1 MRVLWPSLTR
11 RTRSS
16 EIDTC
21 PALFEG
27 FDLRILGQCRLHLGP
42 ECSPRAGNCGRLPGG
57 LSFGLSLFPGN
68 REDSPPRRPPMN
80 RIRRNLFLGLA
91 GVFALSMTAC
101 QTPYHQPDEHY
112 ILVTTNANLPYWQEA
127 QAGLTDVGKLMG
139 VKVELAGPA
148 SFSPDE
154 ELTAFQ
160 QAANSH
166 PAGILV
172 SVSNPQMFKGP
183 IDAAIAQGIP
193 VVCVDADAPESK
205 RVLFVGTDNFRAGQE
220 SGKRMGDLLKGQGS
234 IAIVTLNGQLNVEER
249 VRGVNEALK
258 KFPGIKVVQT
268 IDDKGDAR
276 NAYDALSTLL
286 KSKEK
291 IDGIIGLE
299 ASGGAGAADVLNRLD
314 MTGKVKIVAF
324 DKDPETLDWIQRGA
338 ITATVVQKPY
348 IMSFYGVRFA
358 DDLHHNVVHEFK
370 DWKSAPTGPLPT
382 WVDTGTAVID
392 SSNLAVFR
400 EALAAHPKSV
410 LQ

>member
-1 MRVLWPSLTR
+1 MRCNPVKT
-11 RTRSS
+11 
-16 EIDTC
+16 I
-21 PALFEG
+21 
-27 FDLRILGQCRLHLGP
+27 
-42 ECSPRAGNCGRLPGG
+42 
-57 LSFGLSLFPGN
+57 LSFA
-68 REDSPPRRPPMN
+68 M
-80 RIRRNLFLGLA
+80 
-91 GVFALSMTAC
+91 VTMALEGCA
-101 QTPYHQPDEHY
+101 TPYHQQDERY
-112 ILVTTNANLPYWQEA
+112 ILVTTNVNLPYWQEA
-127 QAGLTDVGKLMG
+127 QAGLADVGKLMG
-139 VKVELAGPA
+139 VKVELTGPA
-148 SFSPDE
+148 SYSPNE

-160 QAANSH
+160 QAVGQH
-166 PAGILV
+166 PAGILL
-172 SVSNPQMFKGP
+172 SVSNPQLFKDA
-183 IDAAIAQGIP
+183 IDGAVAQGIP
-193 VVCVDADAPESK
+193 VVCVDADAPDSK

-392 SSNLAVFR
+392 ASNLAVFR

>member
-1 MRVLWPSLTR
+1 MQCNSVKTIFSFAMVTMVL
-11 RTRSS
+11 
-16 EIDTC
+16 
-21 PALFEG
+21 
-27 FDLRILGQCRLHLGP
+27 
-42 ECSPRAGNCGRLPGG
+42 GG
-57 LSFGLSLFPGN
+57 C
-68 REDSPPRRPPMN
+68 
-80 RIRRNLFLGLA
+80 A
-91 GVFALSMTAC
+91 
-101 QTPYHQPDEHY
+101 TPYHQQDERY
-112 ILVTTNANLPYWQEA
+112 ILVTTNVNLPYWQEA
-127 QAGLTDVGKLMG
+127 QAGLADVGKLMG
-139 VKVELAGPA
+139 VKVELTGPA
-148 SFSPDE
+148 SYSPNE

-160 QAANSH
+160 QAVGQH
-166 PAGILV
+166 PAGILL
-172 SVSNPQMFKGP
+172 SVSNPQLFKDA
-183 IDAAIAQGIP
+183 IDGAVAQGIP
-193 VVCVDADAPESK
+193 VVCVDADAPDSK

-249 VRGVNEALK
+249 VRGVNDALK

-286 KSKEK
+286 KGKEK
-291 IDGIIGLE
+291 VDGIIGLE

-392 SSNLAVFR
+392 SSNLAAFR

>member
-1 MRVLWPSLTR
+1 MRCNPVKT
-11 RTRSS
+11 
-16 EIDTC
+16 I
-21 PALFEG
+21 
-27 FDLRILGQCRLHLGP
+27 
-42 ECSPRAGNCGRLPGG
+42 
-57 LSFGLSLFPGN
+57 LSFAVVT
-68 REDSPPRRPPMN
+68 
-80 RIRRNLFLGLA
+80 ITLGGCA
-91 GVFALSMTAC
+91 
-101 QTPYHQPDEHY
+101 TPYHQQDERY
-112 ILVTTNANLPYWQEA
+112 ILVTTNVNLPYWQEA
-127 QAGLTDVGKLMG
+127 QAGLVDVGKLMG
-139 VKVELAGPA
+139 VKVELTGPA
-148 SFSPDE
+148 SYSPNE

-160 QAANSH
+160 QAVGQH

-172 SVSNPQMFKGP
+172 SVSNPQLFKDA
-183 IDAAIAQGIP
+183 IDGAVAQGIP
-193 VVCVDADAPESK
+193 VVCVDADAPDSK

-392 SSNLAVFR
+392 ASNLAVFR

>member
-1 MRVLWPSLTR
+1 MRCNPVKT
-11 RTRSS
+11 
-16 EIDTC
+16 I
-21 PALFEG
+21 
-27 FDLRILGQCRLHLGP
+27 
-42 ECSPRAGNCGRLPGG
+42 
-57 LSFGLSLFPGN
+57 LSFAVVT
-68 REDSPPRRPPMN
+68 
-80 RIRRNLFLGLA
+80 ITLGGCA
-91 GVFALSMTAC
+91 
-101 QTPYHQPDEHY
+101 TPYHQQDERY
-112 ILVTTNANLPYWQEA
+112 ILVATNVNLPYWQEA
-127 QAGLTDVGKLMG
+127 QAGLADVGKLMG
-139 VKVELAGPA
+139 VKVELTGPA
-148 SFSPDE
+148 SYSPNE

-160 QAANSH
+160 QAVGQH

-172 SVSNPQMFKGP
+172 SVSNPQLFKDA
-183 IDAAIAQGIP
+183 IDGAVAQGIP
-193 VVCVDADAPESK
+193 VVCVDADAPDSK

>member
-1 MRVLWPSLTR
+1 MRCNPVKT
-11 RTRSS
+11 
-16 EIDTC
+16 I
-21 PALFEG
+21 
-27 FDLRILGQCRLHLGP
+27 
-42 ECSPRAGNCGRLPGG
+42 
-57 LSFGLSLFPGN
+57 LSFA
-68 REDSPPRRPPMN
+68 M
-80 RIRRNLFLGLA
+80 
-91 GVFALSMTAC
+91 VTMALEGCA
-101 QTPYHQPDEHY
+101 TPYHQQDERY
-112 ILVTTNANLPYWQEA
+112 ILVTTNVNLPYWQEA
-127 QAGLTDVGKLMG
+127 QAGLADVGKLMG
-139 VKVELAGPA
+139 VKVELTGPA
-148 SFSPDE
+148 SYSPNE

-160 QAANSH
+160 QAVGQH
-166 PAGILV
+166 PAGILL
-172 SVSNPQMFKGP
+172 SVSNPQLFKDA
-183 IDAAIAQGIP
+183 IDGAVAQGIP
-193 VVCVDADAPESK
+193 VVCVDADAPDSK

>member
-1 MRVLWPSLTR
+1 M
-11 RTRSS
+11 
-16 EIDTC
+16 I
-21 PALFEG
+21 
-27 FDLRILGQCRLHLGP
+27 
-42 ECSPRAGNCGRLPGG
+42 
-57 LSFGLSLFPGN
+57 LSFAVVT
-68 REDSPPRRPPMN
+68 MT
-80 RIRRNLFLGLA
+80 LGGCA
-91 GVFALSMTAC
+91 
-101 QTPYHQPDEHY
+101 TPYHQQDERY
-112 ILVTTNANLPYWQEA
+112 ILVATNVNLPYWQEA
-127 QAGLTDVGKLMG
+127 QAGLADVGKLMG
-139 VKVELAGPA
+139 VKVELTGPA
-148 SFSPDE
+148 SYSPNE

-160 QAANSH
+160 QAVGQH

-172 SVSNPQMFKGP
+172 SVSNPQLFKDA
-183 IDAAIAQGIP
+183 IDGAVAQGIP
-193 VVCVDADAPESK
+193 VVCVDADAPDSK